1 MHHDQISVSVEQV
14 AALLAD
20 QLPTLAGQEIEPVDG
35 AGTVNAIF
43 RIGDLVTARFPLR
56 HGDPKAAAD
65 RLRLEA
71 AASAEFLLAS
81 PVPAPEPLGI
91 GRPGHGYPMSWAT
104 QSWIPGSVAS
114 PTSHEASAVTAL
126 DVADLVQHLR
136 DWDTGDRRFAGPGR
150 GGHLPDHDVW
160 VDECI
165 IRSDG
170 LLDTEAMRA
179 LWSRFRQLPRED
191 PDVMCHGDLIPSN
204 VLVAGGRLTGVLD
217 TGGFQA
223 ADPALDLVAAWHLF
237 TEERRDQI
245 RTALRCADLQWER
258 GAAWAFQQAAGAYW
272 YYLHSNPT
280 MADMGR
286 TTLERLISA
295 FA

>member
-20 QLPTLAGQEIEPVDG
+20 QLPTLGGHEIVPIDG

-43 RIGDLVTARFPLR
+43 RIGDSVTARFPLR
-56 HGDPKAAAD
+56 YGDPKAAAD

-71 AASAEFLLAS
+71 SASAEFLLAS

-91 GRPGHGYPMSWAT
+91 GRPGHGYPMPWAT

-114 PTSHEASAVTAL
+114 PTSHETSAVTAL
-126 DVADLVQHLR
+126 DVADLVQDLR

-150 GGHLPDHDVW
+150 GGHLGDHDDW
-160 VDECI
+160 VDESI
-165 IRSDG
+165 SRSDG

-191 PDVMCHGDLIPSN
+191 SDVMCHGDLIPSN
-204 VLVAGGRLTGVLD
+204 MLVTGGRLTGVLD

-245 RTALRCADLQWER
+245 RTALRCNDLQWER

-272 YYLHSNPT
+272 YYLDSNPT

-286 TTLERLISA
+286 ITLERLISA